1 MSKVIKFA
9 RGLFVGMKLR
19 KIQKSVEQAQAKF
32 IKESA
37 SVREYNHR
45 LQPKRD
51 EMDRRI
57 QALYQKINSEELIE
71 LYLIYFSAVGAQM
84 VTPAHEWL
92 IRWGEGFIRL
102 RFEDI
107 GRHLIEHAK
116 EEIGHDR
123 WHLNDVKFLVS
134 HYNKK
139 FNADLDVESILRQGH
154 ANCVRRYEAAF
165 RTTIESDS
173 EHMALGM
180 LYETELMTFTLA
192 PKFIGHCVQELGLE
206 IMRGLSFLR
215 GHIVSDV
222 GHVQEN
228 AEQLQEVLET
238 HPSPE
243 KLADIVY
250 MGEETVNVYID
261 YFEQVAEMALK
272 NYHSR
277 QSKYG
282 AKSA

>member
-1 MSKVIKFA
+1 
-9 RGLFVGMKLR
+9 
-19 KIQKSVEQAQAKF
+19 
-32 IKESA
+32 
-37 SVREYNHR
+37 
-45 LQPKRD
+45 
-51 EMDRRI
+51 
-57 QALYQKINSEELIE
+57 
-71 LYLIYFSAVGAQM
+71 M

-92 IRWGEGFIRL
+92 SRWGEGFIRL
-102 RFEDI
+102 KFEEI

-123 WHLNDVKFLVS
+123 WHRNDVKFLVS

-139 FNADLDVESILRQGH
+139 FNANLDVETILRQGN
-154 ANCVRRYEAAF
+154 ASCVRRYEAAF

-192 PKFIGHCVQELGLE
+192 PELIGYCVRELGLE

-238 HPSPE
+238 NPSPE
-243 KLADIVY
+243 KLAEIVRL
-250 MGEETVNVYID
+250 GEETVNVYID
-261 YFEQVAEMALK
+261 YFEQVAEMALE
-272 NYHSR
+272 NYHGR
-277 QSKYG
+277 KSKLET
-282 AKSA
+282 KSA